1 MPEKFKA
8 LCELVADVPAYPGRL
23 PETAELPAVSF
34 FMVSRVTTRCLED
47 VVDGVTENWQ
57 VRVSAAR
64 QMEAREIATRFYRL
78 DGRKTAI
85 YQRIVIDS
93 DSDEPAAEGA
103 QVRSVL
109 LNISATLRGV
119 SDD

>member
-1 MPEKFKA
+1 MLEQFKA
-8 LCELVADVPAYPGRL
+8 LCESVTGVPAYPGRL

-34 FMVSRVTTRCLED
+34 FRVSRVITRCLED
-47 VVDGVTENWQ
+47 VVDSVTENWQ
-57 VRVSAAR
+57 VRVSATR
-64 QMEAREIATRFYRL
+64 QMEAREVATRFYRL
-78 DGRKTAI
+78 DGKKTAI

-109 LNISATLRGV
+109 FNISATLRSV

>member
-1 MPEKFKA
+1 MLEQFKA
-8 LCELVADVPAYPGRL
+8 LCERVSSISAYPGRL
-23 PETAELPAVSF
+23 QDGAALPAISF

-47 VVDGVTENWQ
+47 VVDSVTENWQ

-64 QMEAREIATRFYRL
+64 LMEARAIAKCFYRL
-78 DGRKTAI
+78 DGKKTAI

-109 LNISATLRGV
+109 LNISVTLRSI

>member
-1 MPEKFKA
+1 MLEQFKA
-8 LCELVADVPAYPGRL
+8 LCELVSGISAYPGRL
-23 PETAELPAVSF
+23 QDGAALPAVSF
-34 FMVSRVTTRCLED
+34 FMVSRITTRNLED
-47 VVDGVTENWQ
+47 VVDGATENWQ

-64 QMEAREIATRFYRL
+64 QMEARAIAERFYRL
-78 DGRKTAI
+78 DGKKTAI

-109 LNISATLRGV
+109 LNISATLRSV

>member
-1 MPEKFKA
+1 MLEQFKA
-8 LCELVADVPAYPGRL
+8 LCESVTGVPAYPGRL

-34 FMVSRVTTRCLED
+34 FRVSRVITRCLED
-47 VVDGVTENWQ
+47 VVDSVTENWQ
-57 VRVSAAR
+57 VRVSATR
-64 QMEAREIATRFYRL
+64 QMEAREVATRFYRL
-78 DGRKTAI
+78 DGKKTAI

-109 LNISATLRGV
+109 LNISATLRSV
-119 SDD
+119 SQ

>member
-1 MPEKFKA
+1 MHEKFKL
-8 LCELVADVPAYPGRL
+8 LCEQAAGIPAYPGML

-34 FMVSRVTTRCLED
+34 FMVSRVATRNLED

-64 QMEAREIATRFYRL
+64 QMEAREVAARFYRL
-78 DGRKTAI
+78 DGKKTAE
-85 YQRIVIDS
+85 YQRLVIDS

-109 LNISATLRGV
+109 LNISATLRSV

>member
-1 MPEKFKA
+1 MPEKFKS
-8 LCELVADVPAYPGRL
+8 LCELVAGIPAYPGRL
-23 PETAELPAVSF
+23 PETAALPAVSF
-34 FMVSRVTTRCLED
+34 FLVSRVTTRSLED

-64 QMEAREIATRFYRL
+64 QTEARAIAKRFYRL
-78 DGRKTAI
+78 DGKKTAI
-85 YQRIVIDS
+85 YQRIVTDS

-109 LNISATLRGV
+109 LNISATLRSV

>member
-1 MPEKFKA
+1 MLEQFKA
-8 LCELVADVPAYPGRL
+8 LCELVSGISAYPGRL
-23 PETAELPAVSF
+23 QDGAALPAVSF
-34 FMVSRVTTRCLED
+34 FMVSRITTRNLED
-47 VVDGVTENWQ
+47 VVDGATENWQ
-57 VRVSAAR
+57 VRVSATR

-78 DGRKTAI
+78 DGKKTAV

-109 LNISATLRGV
+109 LNISATLRSV
-119 SDD
+119 SND

>member
-1 MPEKFKA
+1 MLEQFKA
-8 LCELVADVPAYPGRL
+8 LCESVTGVPAYPGRL

-34 FMVSRVTTRCLED
+34 FMVSRVITRCLED
-47 VVDGVTENWQ
+47 VMDSVTENWQ
-57 VRVSAAR
+57 VRVSATR
-64 QMEAREIATRFYRL
+64 QMEAREVATRFYRL
-78 DGRKTAI
+78 DGKKTAI

-109 LNISATLRGV
+109 LNISATLRSV
-119 SDD
+119 SQ